1 MSNTIDMPKEVVEK
15 VRTVITVLT
24 RPEGGIGG
32 DPREGLNTLTS
43 DLNNMV
49 GDKLVLSTGL
59 SAVALATILK
69 MMVGIRSW

>member
-1 MSNTIDMPKEVVEK
+1 MSNTIDMPKEIAEK

-32 DPREGLNTLTS
+32 NPREGLDTLTS

-49 GDKLVLSTGL
+49 EDKLVLSTGF
-59 SAVALATILK
+59 SAIALVTILK
-69 MMVGIRSW
+69 MIGGNLK

>member
-1 MSNTIDMPKEVVEK
+1 MSNTIDMPKEIAEK

-32 DPREGLNTLTS
+32 DPREGLDTLTS

-49 GDKLVLSTGL
+49 EDKLVLSTGL
-59 SAVALATILK
+59 SAIALVTILE
-69 MMVGIRSW
+69 MIGGD